1 MCIAIEKM
9 KGNCAAIDSAIR
21 YCGAHITDRHW
32 DCLQNIKGNKTF
44 YHHRRTQLAK
54 PRRQRKQR
62 YSYTTIR
69 TGKQIKII
77 RTKHEN
83 PHSYTATRTGKA
95 MTIRGKKHESPHSY
109 SATRTGKGMTI
120 QGTKHERPHSYT
132 ATRIGKEMTI
142 RGTKHEQPLFYT
154 AIRTGKGM
162 AIHGTKQENPHSY
175 AVKRIGKAK
184 RRLSREHGGRD
195 VCKEILYA
203 GWQDRLIYVLNKA
216 FLPCKRRPSTPKNTP
231 FLTLERHLLL
241 SYSLTV

>member
-1 MCIAIEKM
+1 MCIAIQKM
-9 KGNCAAIDSAIR
+9 KGNCAAIDFAIR

-32 DCLQNIKGNKTF
+32 DSLQNIKGNKTF

-69 TGKQIKII
+69 TGKQIRII
-77 RTKHEN
+77 RT
-83 PHSYTATRTGKA
+83 
-95 MTIRGKKHESPHSY
+95 KHESPHSY
-109 SATRTGKGMTI
+109 SATRIGKGMTI
-120 QGTKHERPHSYT
+120 HGTEQGNPHPYVVT
-132 ATRIGKEMTI
+132 
-142 RGTKHEQPLFYT
+142 
-154 AIRTGKGM
+154 RTGKGM
-162 AIHGTKQENPHSY
+162 AIHGTKQENPHSSV
-175 AVKRIGKAK
+175 VKRIGKAK
-184 RRLSREHGGRD
+184 RRLSRRHGRQN

-216 FLPCKRRPSTPKNTP
+216 FLPCRRRLSTPKNTP

>member
-1 MCIAIEKM
+1 MCIAIQKM

-21 YCGAHITDRHW
+21 YNRAHITYKHW
-32 DCLQNIKGNKTF
+32 ECLQNIKGRQTC
-44 YHHRRTQLAK
+44 YLHRRTQLAK
-54 PRRQRKQR
+54 PKRRRKQR

-69 TGKQIKII
+69 TGEQIRII

-83 PHSYTATRTGKA
+83 PHS
-95 MTIRGKKHESPHSY
+95 SV
-109 SATRTGKGMTI
+109 
-120 QGTKHERPHSYT
+120 
-132 ATRIGKEMTI
+132 
-142 RGTKHEQPLFYT
+142 
-154 AIRTGKGM
+154 
-162 AIHGTKQENPHSY
+162 
-175 AVKRIGKAK
+175 VKRIGKAK

-216 FLPCKRRPSTPKNTP
+216 FLPCRRRLSTPKNTP

>member
-32 DCLQNIKGNKTF
+32 DSLQNIKGNKTF

-54 PRRQRKQR
+54 PRRQRKWR

-69 TGKQIKII
+69 TGKQIRII
-77 RTKHEN
+77 RTKHE
-83 PHSYTATRTGKA
+83 H
-95 MTIRGKKHESPHSY
+95 PHSY
-109 SATRTGKGMTI
+109 SA
-120 QGTKHERPHSYT
+120 
-132 ATRIGKEMTI
+132 
-142 RGTKHEQPLFYT
+142 
-154 AIRTGKGM
+154 IRTEKGT
-162 AIHGTKQENPHSY
+162 AIHGTEQENPHSY
-175 AVKRIGKAK
+175 AVKRIGKRMGRLI
-184 RRLSREHGGRD
+184 RRHGKQK

-203 GWQDRLIYVLNKA
+203 GQQDRLIYVLNKA
-216 FLPCKRRPSTPKNTP
+216 FLPCRRRLSTPKNTP

>member
-1 MCIAIEKM
+1 MCIAIQKM
-9 KGNCAAIDSAIR
+9 KGNYAAIDSAIR

-32 DCLQNIKGNKTF
+32 DSLQNIKGNKTF
-44 YHHRRTQLAK
+44 YHHRQTQLAR

-69 TGKQIKII
+69 TGKQIRII

-83 PHSYTATRTGKA
+83 PHSYTATR
-95 MTIRGKKHESPHSY
+95 I
-109 SATRTGKGMTI
+109 GKGM
-120 QGTKHERPHSYT
+120 
-132 ATRIGKEMTI
+132 AI
-142 RGTKHEQPLFYT
+142 RGTKHEQPHSYS

-162 AIHGTKQENPHSY
+162 EIHGTEHENPHSY
-175 AVKRIGKAK
+175 VVKRIGKGM
-184 RRLSREHGGRD
+184 RRLSRRHGRQK

-216 FLPCKRRPSTPKNTP
+216 FLPCRRCLSTPKKTP

>member
-1 MCIAIEKM
+1 MCIAIQKM

-32 DCLQNIKGNKTF
+32 DSLQNIKGNKTF

-69 TGKQIKII
+69 TGKQIRII
-77 RTKHEN
+77 R
-83 PHSYTATRTGKA
+83 
-95 MTIRGKKHESPHSY
+95 
-109 SATRTGKGMTI
+109 
-120 QGTKHERPHSYT
+120 TKHERPHSYT
-132 ATRIGKEMTI
+132 ATRIGKGMTI
-142 RGTKHEQPLFYT
+142 QGTKHEQPLFYT
-154 AIRTGKGM
+154 AIRTGKRMTIQETKHEQPHSYSAIRTGKGM
-162 AIHGTKQENPHSY
+162 EIHGTEHENPHSY
-175 AVKRIGKAK
+175 VVKRIGKGM
-184 RRLSREHGGRD
+184 RRLSRRHGRQE

-216 FLPCKRRPSTPKNTP
+216 FLHCRRRLPTPKNTP

>member
-1 MCIAIEKM
+1 MCIAIQKM
-9 KGNCAAIDSAIR
+9 KGNCAAIDSALR

-32 DCLQNIKGNKTF
+32 DSLQNIKGNKTF

-69 TGKQIKII
+69 TGKQIRII

-83 PHSYTATRTGKA
+83 PHSYTA
-95 MTIRGKKHESPHSY
+95 I
-109 SATRTGKGMTI
+109 RTGKGMTI
-120 QGTKHERPHSYT
+120 Q
-132 ATRIGKEMTI
+132 
-142 RGTKHEQPLFYT
+142 GTKHEQPLFYT
-154 AIRTGKGM
+154 AIRTGKRMTIQETKHEHPHSYTATRTGKGM
-162 AIHGTKQENPHSY
+162 AIHGTEHENPHSY
-175 AVKRIGKAK
+175 AVKRIGKRMGRLI
-184 RRLSREHGGRD
+184 RRHGGWD

-216 FLPCKRRPSTPKNTP
+216 FLPCRRRLSTPKNTP

>member
-1 MCIAIEKM
+1 MCIAIQKT

-32 DCLQNIKGNKTF
+32 DSLQNIKGKKTS
-44 YHHRRTQLAK
+44 YLHRRTQLAK

-69 TGKQIKII
+69 TGKQIRII

-83 PHSYTATRTGKA
+83 PHSYT
-95 MTIRGKKHESPHSY
+95 TI
-109 SATRTGKGMTI
+109 RTGKG
-120 QGTKHERPHSYT
+120 
-132 ATRIGKEMTI
+132 MTI

-154 AIRTGKGM
+154 ATRTGKGM
-162 AIHGTKQENPHSY
+162 AIHGTEQENPHSY
-175 AVKRIGKAK
+175 VVKRIGKGME
-184 RRLSREHGGRD
+184 RLSRRHGRQK

-216 FLPCKRRPSTPKNTP
+216 FLPCRRRLPTPKNTP

-241 SYSLTV
+241 SCSLTV

>member
-9 KGNCAAIDSAIR
+9 KGNYAAIDSAIR
-21 YCGAHITDRHW
+21 HCGAHITDRHW
-32 DCLQNIKGNKTF
+32 DSLQNIKGNKTF

-69 TGKQIKII
+69 TGKQIRII

-83 PHSYTATRTGKA
+83 PHSY
-95 MTIRGKKHESPHSY
+95 
-109 SATRTGKGMTI
+109 SAIRTGKGMTI
-120 QGTKHERPHSYT
+120 RGTKHEQPLFYT
-132 ATRIGKEMTI
+132 AIRTGKEMTI
-142 RGTKHEQPLFYT
+142 RGTKQEQPLFYT

-162 AIHGTKQENPHSY
+162 AIHGTKQENPHPY

-184 RRLSREHGGRD
+184 RRLSREHGGWD

-203 GWQDRLIYVLNKA
+203 GWQDRLIYHPTKA
-216 FLPCKRRPSTPKNTP
+216 FLPCRRRPSTPKNTP

-241 SYSLTV
+241 SYNLTV

>member
-1 MCIAIEKM
+1 MCIAIQKM
-9 KGNCAAIDSAIR
+9 KGNCAAIDSAIK

-32 DCLQNIKGNKTF
+32 DSLQNIKGNKTF

-77 RTKHEN
+77 RTKHE
-83 PHSYTATRTGKA
+83 
-95 MTIRGKKHESPHSY
+95 SPHSY
-109 SATRTGKGMTI
+109 SATRTGKGLTI
-120 QGTKHERPHSYT
+120 RGTKHESPHSYSAIQT
-132 ATRIGKEMTI
+132 GKGMTI
-142 RGTKHEQPLFYT
+142 RGTKHENPHSYT

-162 AIHGTKQENPHSY
+162 AIHGTEQENPHPY
-175 AVKRIGKAK
+175 VVKRIGKAK

-203 GWQDRLIYVLNKA
+203 G
-216 FLPCKRRPSTPKNTP
+216 
-231 FLTLERHLLL
+231 
-241 SYSLTV
+241 

>member
-1 MCIAIEKM
+1 MCIAIQKM

-32 DCLQNIKGNKTF
+32 DSLQNIKGNKTF

-69 TGKQIKII
+69 TGKQIRII

-83 PHSYTATRTGKA
+83 
-95 MTIRGKKHESPHSY
+95 PHSY

-120 QGTKHERPHSYT
+120 
-132 ATRIGKEMTI
+132 
-142 RGTKHEQPLFYT
+142 RGTKHENPHSYT

-162 AIHGTKQENPHSY
+162 AIQGTKHEHPHSYTAIRIGKGMAIRGTEHENPHSY
-175 AVKRIGKAK
+175 VVKRIGKGM

-203 GWQDRLIYVLNKA
+203 GQQDRLIYVLNKA
-216 FLPCKRRPSTPKNTP
+216 FLPCRRRLSTPKNTP

>member
-1 MCIAIEKM
+1 MCIAIQKM
-9 KGNCAAIDSAIR
+9 KGNCAAIDSAVR

-69 TGKQIKII
+69 TGKQIRII

-83 PHSYTATRTGKA
+83 PHSYT
-95 MTIRGKKHESPHSY
+95 TI
-109 SATRTGKGMTI
+109 RTGKG
-120 QGTKHERPHSYT
+120 
-132 ATRIGKEMTI
+132 MTI

-154 AIRTGKGM
+154 ATRTGKGM
-162 AIHGTKQENPHSY
+162 AIHGTEQENPHSY
-175 AVKRIGKAK
+175 VVKRIGKGME
-184 RRLSREHGGRD
+184 RLSRRHGRQK

-216 FLPCKRRPSTPKNTP
+216 FLPCRRRLPTPKNTP

-241 SYSLTV
+241 SCSLTV

>member
-1 MCIAIEKM
+1 MCIAIQKM
-9 KGNCAAIDSAIR
+9 KENCAAIDSAIR
-21 YCGAHITDRHW
+21 YCGAHITDIHW
-32 DCLQNIKGNKTF
+32 DSLQNIKGNKTF
-44 YHHRRTQLAK
+44 YHHRRTQLAR

-69 TGKQIKII
+69 TGKQIRII

-83 PHSYTATRTGKA
+83 PHSYTAIRTGKGL
-95 MTIRGKKHESPHSY
+95 TIRGK
-109 SATRTGKGMTI
+109 
-120 QGTKHERPHSYT
+120 
-132 ATRIGKEMTI
+132 
-142 RGTKHEQPLFYT
+142 KHEQPLFYT

-162 AIHGTKQENPHSY
+162 AIHGTEHENPHSY
-175 AVKRIGKAK
+175 VVKRIGKGM
-184 RRLSREHGGRD
+184 RRLSRRHGRQK

-216 FLPCKRRPSTPKNTP
+216 FLPCRKRLSTPKNTL

>member
-1 MCIAIEKM
+1 MCIAIQKM
-9 KGNCAAIDSAIR
+9 KGNYAAIDSAIR
-21 YCGAHITDRHW
+21 YCGAHITDIHW

-69 TGKQIKII
+69 TGKQIRII
-77 RTKHEN
+77 RTKHESPHSYTAIRTGKAMTIHGTKHEN
-83 PHSYTATRTGKA
+83 PHS
-95 MTIRGKKHESPHSY
+95 SV
-109 SATRTGKGMTI
+109 
-120 QGTKHERPHSYT
+120 
-132 ATRIGKEMTI
+132 
-142 RGTKHEQPLFYT
+142 
-154 AIRTGKGM
+154 
-162 AIHGTKQENPHSY
+162 
-175 AVKRIGKAK
+175 VKRIGKAK

-216 FLPCKRRPSTPKNTP
+216 FLPCRRRLSTPKNTP

>member
-1 MCIAIEKM
+1 MCIAIQKM
-9 KGNCAAIDSAIR
+9 KENCAAIDSAIR

-32 DCLQNIKGNKTF
+32 DSLQNIKGRQTCQL
-44 YHHRRTQLAK
+44 HRRTQLAK

-62 YSYTTIR
+62 NSYTTIR
-69 TGKQIKII
+69 TRKQIRII
-77 RTKHEN
+77 RTKHE
-83 PHSYTATRTGKA
+83 S
-95 MTIRGKKHESPHSY
+95 
-109 SATRTGKGMTI
+109 
-120 QGTKHERPHSYT
+120 PHSYT
-132 ATRIGKEMTI
+132 ATRIGKGMAI
-142 RGTKHEQPLFYT
+142 RGTKHENPHSYSAIRTGKGMVIQGTKHEQPLFYT
-154 AIRTGKGM
+154 ATRTGKGM